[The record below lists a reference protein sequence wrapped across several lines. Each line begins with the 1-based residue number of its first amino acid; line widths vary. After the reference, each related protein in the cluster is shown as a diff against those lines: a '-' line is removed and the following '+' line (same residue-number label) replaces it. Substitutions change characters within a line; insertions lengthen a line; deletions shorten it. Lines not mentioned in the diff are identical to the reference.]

1 MEIRQL
7 EYFLAVSNTGSFTR
21 AAERLYVSQPAVTN
35 AIRSLEDELG
45 ILLFDRNQK
54 LATLTAEG
62 KIFAAHVEQVM
73 HGISQTIEEID
84 AIKSLSGGTLK
95 LGISPLCSLPDLM
108 RELRKFHEQ
117 YPSIKL
123 RLFEYEDDVL
133 ISYLIDDKLDM
144 AILSA
149 RGEGS
154 SLEYLPL
161 AAQEMVVCF
170 NRRHPFHR
178 KNTVTLAEIKQEN
191 VIMPPVGCGFRRGIT
206 ATLGD
211 NWQWQ
216 MEVSQIQNIKG
227 LVMAGMGVA
236 LLPETICE
244 SDDELRTAAIE
255 PPVYLDP
262 LLAYKKNRHLSHAAE
277 AFKQQLDEELRG
289 NDEHE

>member
-54 LATLTAEG
+54 LAALTAEG
-62 KIFAAHVEQVM
+62 RIFAAHVEQVM

-84 AIKSLSGGTLK
+84 AIKSLAGGTLK
-95 LGISPLCSLPDLM
+95 LGISPLCALPALM
-108 RELRKFHEQ
+108 QEIGKFHEQ
-117 YPSIKL
+117 YPSINLKF
-123 RLFEYEDDVL
+123 FEYEDDTL
-133 ISYLIDDKLDM
+133 IGYLIDDKIDM
-144 AILSA
+144 AVLSA
-149 RGEGS
+149 RSEGS

-161 AAQEMVVCF
+161 AAEEMVLCF

-178 KNTVTLAEIKQEN
+178 KNTVTLTEIKQEN
-191 VIMPPVGCGFRRGIT
+191 VIMPSARCGFHRCIMDM
-206 ATLGD
+206 LG
-211 NWQWQ
+211 NMCQWQ

-227 LVMAGMGVA
+227 LVAAGMGVS
-236 LLPETICE
+236 LLPEAICE
-244 SDDELRTAAIE
+244 GDDELRTAAIE
-255 PPVYLDP
+255 PPIYLEP

-277 AFKQQLDEELRG
+277 AFRQQIDKELRG